1 MLIYLYGLPG
11 AGKNFIGEVYKS
23 KFNFY
28 FQDADEYLPEKMKNK
43 LKQGKHFT
51 VEDVKEYHYI
61 IADKI
66 YKLKKE
72 HQNLIISQA
81 SLFSKHRQIIKDKN
95 PSIEFIYI
103 NSDRNTI
110 IKRLNHRKGYVTQ
123 KYMLDL
129 EKYLEID
136 KNNYFIN
143 NKSHDTIDSITIQIL
158 KITNKNLL
166 QEEIKSH

>member
-23 KFNFY
+23 KFNFH
-28 FQDADEYLPEKMKNK
+28 FQDADEYLPQKMKNK
-43 LKQGKHFT
+43 LKRGEHFT
-51 VEDVKEYHYI
+51 VEDVKGYHYI

-66 YKLKKE
+66 HELQKKY
-72 HQNLIISQA
+72 QNLVISQA
-81 SLFSKHRQIIKDKN
+81 SLFIGHRQIIKDKN
-95 PSIEFIYI
+95 PSVEFIYI

-123 KYMLDL
+123 KYMLYL

-158 KITNKNLL
+158 KITKK
-166 QEEIKSH
+166 KSLTRG

>member
-1 MLIYLYGLPG
+1 MISAL
-11 AGKNFIGEVYKS
+11 AV
-23 KFNFY
+23 
-28 FQDADEYLPEKMKNK
+28 
-43 LKQGKHFT
+43 
-51 VEDVKEYHYI
+51 
-61 IADKI
+61 IAVGCS
-66 YKLKKE
+66 
-72 HQNLIISQA
+72 SQYA
-81 SLFSKHRQIIKDKN
+81 QK
-95 PSIEFIYI
+95 I

-158 KITNKNLL
+158 CIQYTI
-166 QEEIKSH
+166 QCYQYFYQYQY